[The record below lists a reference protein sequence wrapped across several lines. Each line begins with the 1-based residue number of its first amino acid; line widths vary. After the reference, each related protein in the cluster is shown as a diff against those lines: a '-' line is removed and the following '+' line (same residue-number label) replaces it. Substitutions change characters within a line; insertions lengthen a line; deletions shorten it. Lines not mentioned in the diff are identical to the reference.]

1 MVVIAVVAL
10 NLTAMRAV
18 SDIRSHTNNH
28 GVAILA
34 LGVLPMANILAVGL
48 LIGRRQR
55 GSRPFL
61 LGFEAFGAA
70 ALVVYLALVGFFAEG
85 SVMPYLYLVLNPL
98 AKTIGLHIPVFY
110 SVTAVMLGL
119 PQLAFALIGGV
130 LSRQFA
136 IAESPF
142 RTCS

>member
-1 MVVIAVVAL
+1 
-10 NLTAMRAV
+10 
-18 SDIRSHTNNH
+18 
-28 GVAILA
+28 
-34 LGVLPMANILAVGL
+34 MANILTVGL
-48 LIGRRQR
+48 LIGRRHR

-70 ALVVYLALVGFFAEG
+70 ALVLYLALVGLFAEG
-85 SVMPYLYLVLNPL
+85 SVMPYLYLVLKPL

-136 IAESPF
+136 IAEWPL
-142 RTCS
+142 RTYWTARLTTE